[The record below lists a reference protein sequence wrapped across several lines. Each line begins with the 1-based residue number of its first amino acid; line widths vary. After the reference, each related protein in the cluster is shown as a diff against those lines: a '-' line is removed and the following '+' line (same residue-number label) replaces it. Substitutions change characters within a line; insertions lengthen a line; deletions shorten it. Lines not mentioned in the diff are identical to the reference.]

1 MQVRVSPGSVA
12 LDEPDDCSSFK
23 LLLAKEARA
32 NLPAL
37 LHTASAGKL
46 DHEDVLVS
54 VDWIRSECTGRIGMG
69 WNYRFANM
77 LVYAAGK
84 GWLSDDGTH
93 VRAHIETDS
102 GEPVDS

>member
-23 LLLAKEARA
+23 VLLAEEAKGT
-32 NLPAL
+32 LPGL
-37 LHTASAGKL
+37 LESASAGKL
-46 DHEDVLVS
+46 DNQDVLVS
-54 VDWIRSECTGRIGMG
+54 VDWIKGECVGRIGMG

-84 GWLSDDGTH
+84 GWLSDDGSH
-93 VRAHIETDS
+93 VRAHIETY
-102 GEPVDS
+102 